1 MKKHL
6 PLASSTL
13 LLLIGTLSLS
23 GCAAAVGAAAGGA
36 GTYAYLNG
44 RLKEV
49 ENHPQST
56 VIKATKAAL
65 EDLKLPITKE
75 TDDGNEHTI
84 VAHSADDK
92 ITIYLL
98 RQTDNT
104 TEITISVGLLGDEK
118 YSQMIL
124 DRIKSHLP
132 N

>member
-1 MKKHL
+1 MKNRL
-6 PLASSTL
+6 PLIPSL
-13 LLLIGTLSLS
+13 LVLAGTLALA

-36 GTYAYLNG
+36 GTYAYFNG
-44 RLKEV
+44 RLKDV
-49 ENHPQST
+49 ENYPQST
-56 VIKATKAAL
+56 VIKATKSAL
-65 EDLKLPITKE
+65 DDLKLPITKE

-84 VAHSADDK
+84 IAHSAEDK
-92 ITIYLL
+92 ISIYLL

-124 DRIKSHLP
+124 DRIKAHLP